1 MGKSSQKFIG
11 RNRPPRVHISY
22 DLDVNGPKKVELP
35 FVMGVLADL
44 SGKSEN
50 PLPAIDE
57 RKFLEFDGENFDA
70 RMEAIAPRAAFQVDN
85 KVTGEGKLAVD
96 LTFNSMEDF
105 SPDAVARNTEGL
117 QSLVN
122 KRDQLQRLKG
132 WIDGKSKAEKMISE
146 LMSDPELENLGG
158 GEG

>member
-1 MGKSSQKFIG
+1 MS
-11 RNRPPRVHISY
+11 
-22 DLDVNGPKKVELP
+22 
-35 FVMGVLADL
+35 
-44 SGKSEN
+44 
-50 PLPAIDE
+50 
-57 RKFLEFDGENFDA
+57 FDDRDA

-96 LTFNSMEDF
+96 LTFKSMEDF

-117 QSLVN
+117 KTLVE

-146 LMSDPELENLGG
+146 LMSDPEIENLGG